1 MGPTVEDMTALKL
14 SRTGADVVNISST
27 AGRSEVTAEDIAE
40 VRRPRH
46 LAIDEVLLRPAG

>member
-1 MGPTVEDMTALKL
+1 MTALKL

-46 LAIDEVLLRPAG
+46 LAIDEVLLRPAGQP